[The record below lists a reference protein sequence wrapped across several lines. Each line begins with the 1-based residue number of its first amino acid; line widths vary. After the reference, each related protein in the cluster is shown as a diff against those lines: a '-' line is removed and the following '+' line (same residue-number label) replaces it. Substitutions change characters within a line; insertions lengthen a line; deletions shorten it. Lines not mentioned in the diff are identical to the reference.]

1 MLLGKYLVHCR
12 EQQITLLR
20 ILLFFSFLLIKWN
33 NNSYFPFFHELQLT
47 TPMRVNIILE
57 PSGLFSEACLQLLSA
72 CLLLC
77 FFLYLE
83 EGTSGYE
90 LGSWGRGSC
99 PWRW

>member
-12 EQQITLLR
+12 EQQI
-20 ILLFFSFLLIKWN
+20 LFFSFLPIKWN